1 MHSYIHSE
9 ILQKNLSRSLPAGFL
24 TYPVSQ
30 AADITAFS
38 ADIVPAGEDQL
49 PMVEQ
54 TNEIVTKI
62 NSLIG
67 QTILT
72 TCKVVVGQVGRLP
85 GTDGSGKMS
94 KSLGNTINLS
104 STADE
109 IKKAV
114 YSMYTD
120 PQHIDVASPGHIEGN
135 VVFTYLDAFCQD
147 KAMVTAMKA
156 HYQRGGLGDMKCKAM
171 LNDILQE
178 LLQPIPEKRAQLIND
193 KAYLLQVIKEGSDKA
208 KEVTQQKLDEV
219 KRGLGLLIL

>member
-1 MHSYIHSE
+1 LPALSELTMLYLNIVTVSRLERNPTVKHE

-49 PMVEQ
+49 PMIEQ

-67 QTILT
+67 KPVLT
-72 TCKVVVGQVGRLP
+72 SCKVVVGQVGRLP

-104 STADE
+104 
-109 IKKAV
+109 
-114 YSMYTD
+114 
-120 PQHIDVASPGHIEGN
+120 
-135 VVFTYLDAFCQD
+135 
-147 KAMVTAMKA
+147 
-156 HYQRGGLGDMKCKAM
+156 
-171 LNDILQE
+171 
-178 LLQPIPEKRAQLIND
+178 
-193 KAYLLQVIKEGSDKA
+193 
-208 KEVTQQKLDEV
+208 
-219 KRGLGLLIL
+219 